1 MWAEVELL
9 QKNITSWQ
17 FKSIFKLQNV
27 IIASEKGK
35 ESHMTKQ
42 VLIMVMWA
50 TCFQNT
56 NANKHCVLLVQWD
69 LYSGDTLGT
78 EANVFWI
85 EVSPE

>member
-56 NANKHCVLLVQWD
+56 NANKHWVLLVQWD
-69 LYSGDTLGT
+69 LYSGDTPGLRKKLMSL
-78 EANVFWI
+78 E
-85 EVSPE
+85 